1 MSERAYRR
9 LQRDERREL
18 LLERATELFAQHGYD
33 GLSMSQLARE
43 AQISK
48 ALLYHY
54 FPSKRRLFEAAL
66 EEGAEELRA
75 RTEPE
80 PGRPPAEQL
89 ATTLDAFLQWVQER
103 PTAYATLLRERRRA
117 RCARSWPRSARRPR
131 RGSSPASA
139 RTAQRPATRA
149 AVHGWLGFL
158 DGAILDW
165 IAHDDLSREELHG
178 MLLGAFAGALHRL
191 RRERRPAD
199 GVAADLSAAGLGLR
213 LARPV
218 HRHVVALA
226 GDDRVVL
233 AAARRRPTRG
243 ACSARA
249 PAPRARPRRTSA
261 R

>member
-1 MSERAYRR
+1 MSEPAYRR

-18 LLERATELFAQHGYD
+18 LLGRATELFAKQGYE

-75 RTEPE
+75 RTEPD

-103 PTAYATLLRERRRA
+103 PAAYATLLQSGAPEVREIVA
-117 RCARSWPRSARRPR
+117 EVHQTT
-131 RGSSPASA
+131 AS
-139 RTAQRPATRA
+139 RILTGLGEEGTRPATRA

-178 MLLGAFAGALHRL
+178 MLLGAFAGALI
-191 RRERRPAD
+191 AS
-199 GVAADLSAAGLGLR
+199 GASGGL
-213 LARPV
+213 PTE
-218 HRHVVALA
+218 
-226 GDDRVVL
+226 VL
-233 AAARRRPTRG
+233 PG
-243 ACSARA
+243 
-249 PAPRARPRRTSA
+249 
-261 R
+261 

>member
-9 LQRDERREL
+9 LQRDERREQL
-18 LLERATELFAQHGYD
+18 LARASELFADQGYE

-66 EEGAEELRA
+66 EEGAEDLRQ

-89 ATTLDAFLQWVQER
+89 SRTLDAFLQWVQER
-103 PTAYATLLRERRRA
+103 PKAYATLIEGGGPEVREIMA
-117 RCARSWPRSARRPR
+117 EV
-131 RGSSPASA
+131 
-139 RTAQRPATRA
+139 RTTTANRILTGLGEDGRRPATRA

-165 IAHDDLSREELHG
+165 IAHDDLTREELHG
-178 MLLGAFAGALHRL
+178 MLLGAFAGALIASGASGGL
-191 RRERRPAD
+191 PTETLPA
-199 GVAADLSAAGLGLR
+199 
-213 LARPV
+213 
-218 HRHVVALA
+218 
-226 GDDRVVL
+226 
-233 AAARRRPTRG
+233 
-243 ACSARA
+243 
-249 PAPRARPRRTSA
+249 
-261 R
+261 

>member
-18 LLERATELFAQHGYD
+18 LLARATELFARHGYE

-54 FPSKRRLFEAAL
+54 FPGKRALFEAAL
-66 EEGAEELRA
+66 AAGAEELRA
-75 RTEPE
+75 RTEPD
-80 PGRPPAEQL
+80 PARPPVEQL

-103 PTAYATLLRERRRA
+103 PVAYATLLESGSGEVREIMSEVRA
-117 RCARSWPRSARRPR
+117 TT
-131 RGSSPASA
+131 ASRILSGLGA
-139 RTAQRPATRA
+139 DGERPATRA

-178 MLLGAFAGALHRL
+178 MLLGAFAGALVASGASGGL
-191 RRERRPAD
+191 PTEILPA
-199 GVAADLSAAGLGLR
+199 
-213 LARPV
+213 
-218 HRHVVALA
+218 
-226 GDDRVVL
+226 
-233 AAARRRPTRG
+233 
-243 ACSARA
+243 
-249 PAPRARPRRTSA
+249 
-261 R
+261 

>member
-18 LLERATELFAQHGYD
+18 LLERATELFATQGYE

-66 EEGAEELRA
+66 ADGAEELRL
-75 RTEPE
+75 RTEPD

-89 ATTLDAFLQWVQER
+89 AMTLDAFLRWVQER
-103 PTAYATLLRERRRA
+103 PAAYATLLESAGASEVREIMA
-117 RCARSWPRSARRPR
+117 EVRST
-131 RGSSPASA
+131 
-139 RTAQRPATRA
+139 TATRILNGLGPDGQRPATRA

-165 IAHDDLSREELHG
+165 IAHDDLTREDLHG
-178 MLLGAFAGALHRL
+178 MLLGAFAGALI
-191 RRERRPAD
+191 AS
-199 GVAADLSAAGLGLR
+199 GASGGL
-213 LARPV
+213 
-218 HRHVVALA
+218 
-226 GDDRVVL
+226 
-233 AAARRRPTRG
+233 PTEVP
-243 ACSARA
+243 S
-249 PAPRARPRRTSA
+249 T
-261 R
+261 

>member
-18 LLERATELFAQHGYD
+18 LLARATELFAEHGYE

-66 EEGAEELRA
+66 EEGAEDLRQ

-89 ATTLDAFLQWVQER
+89 AKTLDAFLQWVQER
-103 PTAYATLLRERRRA
+103 PGAYATLIESGGGEVREIMSEVRA
-117 RCARSWPRSARRPR
+117 TTAARILT
-131 RGSSPASA
+131 GLGEDG
-139 RTAQRPATRA
+139 TRPATRA

-165 IAHDDLSREELHG
+165 IAHDDMTREELHG
-178 MLLGAFAGALHRL
+178 MLLGAFAGALVASGATGGL
-191 RRERRPAD
+191 PTEPLPA
-199 GVAADLSAAGLGLR
+199 
-213 LARPV
+213 
-218 HRHVVALA
+218 
-226 GDDRVVL
+226 
-233 AAARRRPTRG
+233 
-243 ACSARA
+243 A
-249 PAPRARPRRTSA
+249 PAP
-261 R
+261 